1 MPIWPHKF
9 CRPRFKGS
17 AGETNGPIARNR
29 VIDIGFS
36 CAFELDVTVSLDSGI
51 TPLTTSI
58 EIALDSQESLF
69 DVEMALFTDETF
81 STQVEGEFEVNVPD
95 MLYLNINLVAGSDEL
110 VVRGKK
116 CWATPE

>member
-1 MPIWPHKF
+1 
-9 CRPRFKGS
+9 
-17 AGETNGPIARNR
+17 
-29 VIDIGFS
+29 
-36 CAFELDVTVSLDSGI
+36 VTVSLDLGI
-51 TPLTTSI
+51 TPLKTSI
-58 EIALDSQESLF
+58 KIALDSQESSF

-95 MLYLNINLVAGSDEL
+95 MLYLNINLVAGSNEL